1 MFGNL
6 FNKAKKIE
14 NKNIMEA
21 VVAGCLLVAA
31 ADGSMSGEESLK
43 MEKLLNAN
51 DLLEAFRGN
60 EISKVVQRYTNIL
73 DADFGVGQKKMLD
86 QIEEIANNPDH
97 CEEVMLAM
105 LAVAKSDGDVSD
117 VEKAVLTK
125 VASTLRLRL
134 ADFGLA

>member
-21 VVAGCLLVAA
+21 IVAGCLLVAA
-31 ADGSMSGEESLK
+31 ADGSLSADESAK

-60 EISKVVQRYTNIL
+60 EINKVVQRYSNIL
-73 DADFGVGQKKMLD
+73 EADFGVGQKKMLD
-86 QIEEIANNPDH
+86 QIEEIASNPDH

-105 LAVAKSDGDVSD
+105 LAVAKSDGDVSEQ
-117 VEKAVLTK
+117 EKAALVK
-125 VASTLRLRL
+125 VAGALRLRL
-134 ADFGLA
+134 SDYGLA